1 MKALD
6 YDVQRALDILGKGKA
21 PRGVND
27 EVINE
32 FIKSE
37 KDIATLNLRDGKRA
51 DNKATAIRGAIK
63 RLGLQEKVV
72 VFRKGDNIVLVRKER
87 MRALG
92 L

>member
-27 EVINE
+27 EVISE
-32 FIKSE
+32 FVKSG
-37 KDIATLNLRDGKRA
+37 KDIATLNLQQGRRVG
-51 DNKATAIRGAIK
+51 NKASALRYAVK
-63 RLGLQEKVV
+63 RLGVDDQVVIFEKM
-72 VFRKGDNIVLVRKER
+72 GNIVLVRRER
-87 MRALG
+87 MKALG

>member
-37 KDIATLNLRDGKRA
+37 KDIAVVNMREGRNSGTKAATLRRS
-51 DNKATAIRGAIK
+51 IK
-63 RLGLQEKVV
+63 RLGVEAKVV
-72 VFRKGDNIVLVRKER
+72 VIEKSGNVVLVRRER
-87 MRALG
+87 MKALG

>member
-37 KDIATLNLRDGKRA
+37 KDIAVVNMREGKSSGAKASSLRCS
-51 DNKATAIRGAIK
+51 TK
-63 RLGLQEKVV
+63 RLGVEAKVV
-72 VFRKGDNIVLVRKER
+72 VIEKSGNVVLVRRER
-87 MRALG
+87 MKALG

>member
-27 EVINE
+27 EIINE

-37 KDIATLNLRDGKRA
+37 KDIAVVNMREGKSSSAKASSLRYS
-51 DNKATAIRGAIK
+51 IK
-63 RLGLQEKVV
+63 RLGVEAKVV
-72 VFRKGDNIVLVRKER
+72 VIEKAGNVVLVRKER

>member
-37 KDIATLNLRDGKRA
+37 KDIAVVNMREGKSSGAKASSLRYA
-51 DNKATAIRGAIK
+51 AK
-63 RLGLQEKVV
+63 RLGVESKVV
-72 VFRKGDNIVLVRKER
+72 VIEKSGNVVLVRRER
-87 MRALG
+87 MKALG

>member
-27 EVINE
+27 ELINE

-37 KDIATLNLRDGKRA
+37 KDIAVVNMREGKSFGAKAATLRHSA
-51 DNKATAIRGAIK
+51 K
-63 RLGLQEKVV
+63 RLGVEAKVV
-72 VFRKGDNIVLVRKER
+72 VIEKAGNVVLVRRER
-87 MRALG
+87 MKALG

>member
-32 FIKSE
+32 FMKSG
-37 KDIATLNLRDGKRA
+37 KDIAVVNMREGKSSGAKASSLRSA
-51 DNKATAIRGAIK
+51 VK
-63 RLGLQEKVV
+63 RLGVEAQVIVYEKT
-72 VFRKGDNIVLVRKER
+72 GNIVLVRRER
-87 MRALG
+87 MKALG